1 MLYNMT
7 KKDIYKTDLEQTFT
21 NWLPTGTG
29 SDALPYTPK
38 GLAFRL
44 QWGSLRYACEY
55 TYGIFTYMIYSG
67 DRMYFERV

>member
-1 MLYNMT
+1 MT
-7 KKDIYKTDLEQTFT
+7 KKDVYKTDLEQTFT

-55 TYGIFTYMIYSG
+55 TYVIF
-67 DRMYFERV
+67 MYI